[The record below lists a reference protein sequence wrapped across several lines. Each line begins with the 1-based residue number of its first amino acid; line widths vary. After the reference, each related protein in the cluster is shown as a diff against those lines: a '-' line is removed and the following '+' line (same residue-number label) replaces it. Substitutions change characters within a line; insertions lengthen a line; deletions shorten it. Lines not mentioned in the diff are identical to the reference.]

1 MKDSSKAYQS
11 DFQDLSPD
19 EMDAM
24 IAEKKSTLRSLDSE
38 KRDLQMERKEQV
50 QIVKALRSAV
60 VGIERSGSGRKI
72 LLGEFHS
79 MRKQAKIHREKRD
92 EINLRIP
99 PPSKILEEWLGETYL
114 TLTKIDNDLTTVPM
128 LNPELSAF
136 SRFFEI
142 QSSIKKK
149 REAEKSHSEYI
160 SKLTE
165 MRKIS
170 TKLDQNK
177 EEIIKAK
184 SGLKENAEMLGENN
198 RIDLIE
204 KEFSGLISISEI
216 SKRVMGKKYFM
227 SATEEQRKRFNN
239 KFKETFFNTYSSAL
253 SNLEDQKIEVIGH
266 AHPKDKPNAAIVRVR
281 ITSGEDSYD
290 LNYQMIKK
298 KNRWGVIN
306 IIFSGVILKLVRIF
320 TD

>member
-1 MKDSSKAYQS
+1 MNESSKVYQS
-11 DFQDLSPD
+11 DLQDLSTD
-19 EMDAM
+19 EMEAM
-24 IAEKKSTLRSLDSE
+24 IAEKKSTLRLLDSE
-38 KRDLQMERKEQV
+38 KKDLQTERKEQV
-50 QIVKALRSAV
+50 HIVKALRTAV
-60 VGIERSGSGRKI
+60 VGIERSGSGRKT

-79 MRKQAKIHREKRD
+79 VRKQAKIHREKRD
-92 EINLRIP
+92 EINVRIP

-177 EEIIKAK
+177 EEIGKAK
-184 SGLKENAEMLGENN
+184 SDLKENAEVEVDKIS
-198 RIDLIE
+198 RKDIRKI
-204 KEFSGLISISEI
+204 SRSISSIDE
-216 SKRVMGKKYFM
+216 R
-227 SATEEQRKRFNN
+227 
-239 KFKETFFNTYSSAL
+239 
-253 SNLEDQKIEVIGH
+253 IEVIKAQTNSERSVLKKLQKYSRLSAIRGPLSIDDIRGI
-266 AHPKDKPNAAIVRVR
+266 AAKGGYLSSEELGLILETGGFSSINDRKDSPQEAPKQGRLR
-281 ITSGEDSYD
+281 
-290 LNYQMIKK
+290 KK
-298 KNRWGVIN
+298 KTRKLGV
-306 IIFSGVILKLVRIF
+306 SRRGGRKGKSASRR
-320 TD
+320 D

>member
-1 MKDSSKAYQS
+1 MH
-11 DFQDLSPD
+11 
-19 EMDAM
+19 
-24 IAEKKSTLRSLDSE
+24 
-38 KRDLQMERKEQV
+38 
-50 QIVKALRSAV
+50 IVKALRTAV
-60 VGIERSGSGRKI
+60 VGIERSGSGRKT

-92 EINLRIP
+92 EINVRIP

-177 EEIIKAK
+177 EEISKAK
-184 SGLKENAEMLGENN
+184 SGLKENSEIEVDKISRKDIRKISRSISSIDE
-198 RIDLIE
+198 RIKAIKIE
-204 KEFSGLISISEI
+204 TNSERGLLKKLQKYSRLSAVRGSSSIDDIRGIAAKGGYLSSDELGLILETGGFSSITDTKNSP
-216 SKRVMGKKYFM
+216 GK
-227 SATEEQRKRFNN
+227 E
-239 KFKETFFNTYSSAL
+239 
-253 SNLEDQKIEVIGH
+253 
-266 AHPKDKPNAAIVRVR
+266 PKQGR
-281 ITSGEDSYD
+281 IR
-290 LNYQMIKK
+290 KK
-298 KNRWGVIN
+298 KTRKLGV
-306 IIFSGVILKLVRIF
+306 SRRGGRKGKSASRR
-320 TD
+320 D

>member
-1 MKDSSKAYQS
+1 MNESSKVYQS
-11 DFQDLSPD
+11 DFQDLSTD
-19 EMDAM
+19 EMEAM

-38 KRDLQMERKEQV
+38 KRDLQTERKEQV
-50 QIVKALRSAV
+50 HIVKALRSAV

-165 MRKIS
+165 MRNIS

-177 EEIIKAK
+177 QEVNKAK
-184 SGLKENAEMLGENN
+184 SDLNENTEIGLDKISRKDIRKISRSISSIDE
-198 RIDLIE
+198 RIEAIKIE
-204 KEFSGLISISEI
+204 TNSERGLLKKLQKYSRLSAIRGSSSIDDIRGIAAKGGYLSSEELGLILETGGFSSINDTKDPIQE
-216 SKRVMGKKYFM
+216 
-227 SATEEQRKRFNN
+227 A
-239 KFKETFFNTYSSAL
+239 
-253 SNLEDQKIEVIGH
+253 
-266 AHPKDKPNAAIVRVR
+266 PKQGRLR
-281 ITSGEDSYD
+281 
-290 LNYQMIKK
+290 KK
-298 KNRWGVIN
+298 KTRKLGV
-306 IIFSGVILKLVRIF
+306 SRRGGRKGKSASRR
-320 TD
+320 D

>member
-1 MKDSSKAYQS
+1 MNESSKVYQS
-11 DFQDLSPD
+11 DFQDLSTD
-19 EMDAM
+19 EMEAM

-38 KRDLQMERKEQV
+38 KRDLQTERKEQV
-50 QIVKALRSAV
+50 HIVKALRSAV
-60 VGIERSGSGRKI
+60 VGIERSGSGRKK

-92 EINLRIP
+92 QINVRVP

-165 MRKIS
+165 MRNIS

-177 EEIIKAK
+177 QEVNKAK
-184 SGLKENAEMLGENN
+184 SDLNENTEIGLDKISRKDIRKISRSISSIDE
-198 RIDLIE
+198 RIEAIKIE
-204 KEFSGLISISEI
+204 TNSERGLLKKLQKYSRLSAIRGSSSIDDIRGIAAKGGYLSSEELGLILETGGFSSINDTKDS
-216 SKRVMGKKYFM
+216 
-227 SATEEQRKRFNN
+227 TEK
-239 KFKETFFNTYSSAL
+239 A
-253 SNLEDQKIEVIGH
+253 
-266 AHPKDKPNAAIVRVR
+266 PKQGR
-281 ITSGEDSYD
+281 
-290 LNYQMIKK
+290 LHKK
-298 KNRWGVIN
+298 KARKLGV
-306 IIFSGVILKLVRIF
+306 SRRGGRKGKSASRR
-320 TD
+320 D

>member
-1 MKDSSKAYQS
+1 MNESSNVYQS
-11 DFQDLSPD
+11 DFQDLSTD
-19 EMDAM
+19 EMETM

-38 KRDLQMERKEQV
+38 KRDLQTERKEQV

-60 VGIERSGSGRKI
+60 VGIERSGTGRKK

-92 EINLRIP
+92 EINVRVP

-114 TLTKIDNDLTTVPM
+114 KLTKIDNDLTTVPM

-149 REAEKSHSEYI
+149 REAEKSHSKYI
-160 SKLTE
+160 SKLSE

-177 EEIIKAK
+177 EEFGKAK
-184 SGLKENAEMLGENN
+184 SELKDNAEIKVDKISRKDIRKISRSISSIDE
-198 RIDLIE
+198 RIETIKIE
-204 KEFSGLISISEI
+204 TNSERSALKKLQKYARLSAVRGSSSIDDIRGIAAKGGYLSSEELGLILETGGFSSINDTKDTLQE
-216 SKRVMGKKYFM
+216 
-227 SATEEQRKRFNN
+227 A
-239 KFKETFFNTYSSAL
+239 
-253 SNLEDQKIEVIGH
+253 
-266 AHPKDKPNAAIVRVR
+266 PKQGRLR
-281 ITSGEDSYD
+281 
-290 LNYQMIKK
+290 KK
-298 KNRWGVIN
+298 KTRKLGV
-306 IIFSGVILKLVRIF
+306 SRRGGRKGKSASRR
-320 TD
+320 D

>member
-1 MKDSSKAYQS
+1 MNESSKFYQR
-11 DFQDLSPD
+11 DFQDLSTD
-19 EMDAM
+19 EMEAM
-24 IAEKKSTLRSLDSE
+24 IIEKKSTLRSLDSE
-38 KRDLQMERKEQV
+38 KRDLQTERKEQV
-50 QIVKALRSAV
+50 HIVKALRTAV
-60 VGIERSGSGRKI
+60 VGIERSGSGRKT

-92 EINLRIP
+92 EINVRIP

-177 EEIIKAK
+177 EEIGKAK
-184 SGLKENAEMLGENN
+184 SDLKENAEVEVDKISRKDIRKISRSISIIDE
-198 RIDLIE
+198 RIDAIKIE
-204 KEFSGLISISEI
+204 TNSERSMLKKLQKYSRLSAVRGSSSIDDIRGIAAKGGYLSSEELGLILETGGFSSINDAKESL
-216 SKRVMGKKYFM
+216 
-227 SATEEQRKRFNN
+227 
-239 KFKETFFNTYSSAL
+239 KET
-253 SNLEDQKIEVIGH
+253 
-266 AHPKDKPNAAIVRVR
+266 PKQSRLR
-281 ITSGEDSYD
+281 
-290 LNYQMIKK
+290 KK
-298 KNRWGVIN
+298 KTRKLGVSRRGGRRGK
-306 IIFSGVILKLVRIF
+306 FASRR
-320 TD
+320 D

>member
-1 MKDSSKAYQS
+1 MNDSSKVYQS
-11 DFQDLSPD
+11 DFEDLSTD
-19 EMDAM
+19 EMEAM

-38 KRDLQMERKEQV
+38 KRNLQTERKEQV

-60 VGIERSGSGRKI
+60 VGLERSGTGRKK

-92 EINLRIP
+92 EINIRVP

-114 TLTKIDNDLTTVPM
+114 TLTKIDNDLTAVPM

-149 REAEKSHSEYI
+149 REAEKSHSKYI
-160 SKLTE
+160 SKLSE

-177 EEIIKAK
+177 EEIGKAK
-184 SGLKENAEMLGENN
+184 SELKGNAQ
-198 RIDLIE
+198 IE
-204 KEFSGLISISEI
+204 VDKISRKDITKISRSISSIDERI
-216 SKRVMGKKYFM
+216 ESI
-227 SATEEQRKRFNN
+227 
-239 KFKETFFNTYSSAL
+239 
-253 SNLEDQKIEVIGH
+253 KIETNSERSVLKKLQKYSRLSAVRGSSSIDDIRGI
-266 AHPKDKPNAAIVRVR
+266 AA
-281 ITSGEDSYD
+281 
-290 LNYQMIKK
+290 
-298 KNRWGVIN
+298 
-306 IIFSGVILKLVRIF
+306 
-320 TD
+320 